1 LAGDLLLYGD
11 PTDKLN
17 KFDIKCDAFENSSIF
32 PNDIKIFREIF
43 KDKQNGNIRQNTHKL
58 FMETQKDIL
67 TKARDVG
74 FIELASIDMVRCQY
88 ENQFLYIL
96 QKPN

>member
-1 LAGDLLLYGD
+1 
-11 PTDKLN
+11 
-17 KFDIKCDAFENSSIF
+17 
-32 PNDIKIFREIF
+32 
-43 KDKQNGNIRQNTHKL
+43 
-58 FMETQKDIL
+58 METQKDIL